1 MSVKINEKNLT
12 FYPLVVWLP
21 YIHNSKRGCRCRS
34 VVVSEVELFAPVSAN
49 KYHLPFLLTHPRPL
63 SFYQVICVTK
73 MIFLPQRNSKSSI
86 YSFLSPVFL
95 HLAHT
100 GIISKTPGLIV
111 FNLNNTSG
119 KTISPGVAKHTGERI
134 FQRKIRRGIRIIPKR
149 GFGGALCMSL
159 RRVLCLFR
167 RHRSSLIF
175 QITHPLPLSFGQ
187 EIFITIMIF

>member
-1 MSVKINEKNLT
+1 MT
-12 FYPLVVWLP
+12 YYPLVVWLP

-111 FNLNNTSG
+111 LNLDNTTE
-119 KTISPGVAKHTGERI
+119 KTISPGVAKHTGDRNCLKAI
-134 FQRKIRRGIRIIPKR
+134 LQGHKVKQGISMPSLSSDHMRTKRSFLREGPGVSYAGAKSIGHIIQCTC
-149 GFGGALCMSL
+149 FYTL
-159 RRVLCLFR
+159 
-167 RHRSSLIF
+167 H
-175 QITHPLPLSFGQ
+175 
-187 EIFITIMIF
+187 IML